1 MCSVTR
7 CKDYASFPARPP
19 KSSGGTEACSAGTVA
34 PGVDNVELDQREIP
48 NMPFLDWVNKT
59 QAVTVAGAVPCHL
72 LAMIPDADP
81 AGRSLEQQI
90 EDAILGR

>member
-19 KSSGGTEACSAGTVA
+19 KSSDGTEACSAGTLALGVA
-34 PGVDNVELDQREIP
+34 NVSPDPRKMP

-59 QAVTVAGAVPCHL
+59 QAMAVA
-72 LAMIPDADP
+72 PDTDP

>member
-1 MCSVTR
+1 M
-7 CKDYASFPARPP
+7 
-19 KSSGGTEACSAGTVA
+19 
-34 PGVDNVELDQREIP
+34 P

-59 QAVTVAGAVPCHL
+59 QAMAVA
-72 LAMIPDADP
+72 PDTDP

>member
-1 MCSVTR
+1 
-7 CKDYASFPARPP
+7 
-19 KSSGGTEACSAGTVA
+19 
-34 PGVDNVELDQREIP
+34 
-48 NMPFLDWVNKT
+48 MPFLDWVNKT
-59 QAVTVAGAVPCHL
+59 QAVTVAGSVPSHL

>member
-1 MCSVTR
+1 
-7 CKDYASFPARPP
+7 
-19 KSSGGTEACSAGTVA
+19 
-34 PGVDNVELDQREIP
+34 
-48 NMPFLDWVNKT
+48 MPFLDWVNKT